1 MYLVKLQDYIA
12 WTEKVTKNTPN
23 HITMDFIKYDKG
35 VLLNCFGFKILALKI
50 IGLTPKTSA
59 VPHFL

>member
-35 VLLNCFGFKILALKI
+35 VLTALV
-50 IGLTPKTSA
+50 LRY
-59 VPHFL
+59 LL